1 MRYSLDARS
10 LRAQHR
16 YHGPRHCGLLL
27 PCHLLPIAP
36 FVIERVGKRA
46 VLLLPHA
53 LSSLA
58 LIALPFC
65 ECIVSQREA
74 YRVSLA
80 YANIV
85 CASYGMLMSALY
97 LDFIELGRSKHR

>member
-1 MRYSLDARS
+1 MGPVTAAFFFLATCSLA
-10 LRAQHR
+10 
-16 YHGPRHCGLLL
+16 
-27 PCHLLPIAP
+27 IAP

-65 ECIVSQREA
+65 ECIVSYREA

-85 CASYGMLMSALY
+85 CASYGMLMSALC
-97 LDFIELGRSKHR
+97 LDCTDLGRYNHR